1 MIQAQNGL
9 QKLIERKYLFEMRFT
24 LEKAALS
31 IAGIALAL
39 PLTSAC
45 SSDDEQASNQE
56 SNAASA
62 SPAAAESSSEDI
74 EVTEGQVPDI
84 EGRTHFEAI
93 TALREAGLRYEAP
106 GDDFDMEED
115 SQNTRDWTV
124 TGQSPVSGAE
134 AKAKDVVEVT
144 VERGG

>member
-9 QKLIERKYLFEMRFT
+9 QKLIDRKYLFEMRFT
-24 LEKAALS
+24 LKKTALS
-31 IAGIALAL
+31 IAGIAIAL
-39 PLTSAC
+39 PLISGC

-62 SPAAAESSSEDI
+62 SPAAAQASSEDI

-84 EGRTHFEAI
+84 EGRTLFEAI
-93 TALREAGLRYEAP
+93 TALREAGLRYEVS

-134 AKAKDVVEVT
+134 AEAKDVVEVT
-144 VERGG
+144 VERGE